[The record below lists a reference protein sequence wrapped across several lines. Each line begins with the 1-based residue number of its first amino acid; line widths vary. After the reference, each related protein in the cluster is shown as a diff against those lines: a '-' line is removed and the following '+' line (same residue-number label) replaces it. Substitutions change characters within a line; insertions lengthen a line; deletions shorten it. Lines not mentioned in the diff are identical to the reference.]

1 MQKFDLLSGVAAP
14 FPIVNVDTDLIM
26 PKQFLKTIKRT
37 GLGDAIFYDMRYDE
51 NNDLNP
57 DFILNKDKFKNSKI
71 LVFGKNFGCG
81 SSREHAPW
89 GLLDFGIR
97 CVIAPSFAEIF
108 YSNCFKNGILCI
120 NLEEGITKELINL
133 ADGRNFDVD
142 LVNMQITPK
151 DSASVSFEIDSTRRH
166 NLLNGLDDIALTMQH
181 IDKIKSFEEKQR
193 SQQPWLYR

>member
-1 MQKFDLLSGVAAP
+1 MQKFDLLSGIAAP
-14 FPIVNVDTDLIM
+14 FPMVNVDTDLIM

-37 GLGDAIFYDMRYDE
+37 GLGDAIFYDMRYNE
-51 NNDLNP
+51 NNDLKP

-71 LVFGKNFGCG
+71 LVVGKNFGCG

-133 ADGRNFDVD
+133 SDGRNFDVD
-142 LVNMQITPK
+142 LVNKKITPE
-151 DSASVSFEIDSTRRH
+151 DSLSVSFEIDSTRRH